1 VINKIKY
8 IHLLAIMSLIC
19 EIRLALNDMETR
31 VDALNKEIVELEEE
45 VNNETNEG

>member
-1 VINKIKY
+1 
-8 IHLLAIMSLIC
+8 MSLIC